1 MFEANSM
8 ILRIAKI
15 TAICLVFILITGLS
29 AYFTLTLFIKSE
41 DTVIVPDFV
50 GKDVVYVLEYL
61 TELGLNTKVKGS
73 EYSSEIPKNHVII
86 QEPEPGAEIKKGRDV
101 RIIISKGDK
110 TVLMPNLTGLSF
122 RQARIIFEENDLCQ
136 GVLTHSY
143 NSSIEKEAII
153 AQYPLAGLMVPR
165 GECIN
170 LLVSM
175 GRRPR
180 AYKMPDLNRLSL
192 NDSIHLIEKFNLVVG
207 EITSHFYNDKPKN
220 LIISQE
226 PLAGYRIDEGSP
238 VNLVINRKPRKK
250 GQEYLPGEQGSSLF
264 THRLDN
270 GFLRRHIRVQL
281 KSDGFTS
288 DLFDDF
294 IKPGEEIW
302 LLIPTNSEAAVL
314 LYEDDQLVKT
324 QVYDP
329 W

>member
-1 MFEANSM
+1 M

-15 TAICLVFILITGLS
+15 AAFCLLFILIAGLS
-29 AYFTLTLFIKSE
+29 AYFTLTLLIKSE

-73 EYSSEIPKNHVII
+73 DYSSDIPKNHVIL
-86 QEPEPGAEIKKGRDV
+86 QEPEPGTEIKKGRDV
-101 RIIISKGDK
+101 RIIISKGTK
-110 TVLMPNLTGLSF
+110 TVLMPNLAGLSF
-122 RQARIIFEENDLCQ
+122 RQARIIFEENGLCQ
-136 GVLTHSY
+136 GALTQTY
-143 NSSIEKEAII
+143 NSNIEKEAII
-153 AQYPLAGLMVPR
+153 AQYPIAGFIVER
-165 GECIN
+165 GKCIN

-175 GRRPR
+175 GPRPR
-180 AYKMPDLNRLSL
+180 SYKMPDLNRLSL
-192 NDSIHLIEKFNLVVG
+192 NDAIDLIEKFNLVLG
-207 EITSHFYNDKPKN
+207 QIQSQFFENKPKN
-220 LIISQE
+220 TIISQE
-226 PLAGYRIDEGSP
+226 PPAGYRIDEGNP

-250 GQEYLPGEQGSSLF
+250 GQEYLGTEQGRNLF
-264 THRLDN
+264 TYRLGN

-281 KSDGFTS
+281 KSGGFTS

-302 LLIPTNSEAAVL
+302 LLIPTNNEAAVL

-324 QVYDP
+324 QIYDP